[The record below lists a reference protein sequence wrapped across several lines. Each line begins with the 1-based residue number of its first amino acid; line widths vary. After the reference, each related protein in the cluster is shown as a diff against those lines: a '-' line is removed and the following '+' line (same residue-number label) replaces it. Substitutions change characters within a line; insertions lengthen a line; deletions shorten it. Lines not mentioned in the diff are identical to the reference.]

1 MKLDILVFGAHPDD
15 IELGCAGTI
24 ISTIKSGKK
33 VGVVDL
39 TNGELG
45 TRGNAKIR
53 AKEAK
58 KSAKILGLSVRYN
71 LNLEDGFFEINK
83 KTILKVIQAIRN
95 YQPSIILA
103 NAPTDRHPD
112 HGRAANLINE
122 AFFLS
127 GLVKIKTTFQG
138 KTQLA
143 WKPTYLFNYIQD
155 KYIEPNILIDIS
167 AHMNIKIESINA
179 YSSQFYNATNKSNE
193 PSTYISTPQFLQSVI
208 NRNGLFGK
216 RIGVDFAEGF
226 LTSKIIGLSNFNS
239 IIQNKT

>member
-1 MKLDILVFGAHPDD
+1 MLVFGAHPDD

-24 ISTIKSGKK
+24 ISTIHAGKK

-39 TNGELG
+39 TKGELG
-45 TRGNAKIR
+45 TRGNAIIR

-58 KSAKILGLSVRYN
+58 KSATILGLSVREN
-71 LNLEDGFFEINK
+71 LNLADGFFEINK
-83 KTILKVIQAIRN
+83 KNILKVIQIIRN

-112 HGRAANLINE
+112 HGRAANLLYE

-127 GLVKIKTTFQG
+127 GLEKIKTTF
-138 KTQLA
+138 KRNTQPA

-167 AHMNIKIESINA
+167 DYIDKKVESINA

-193 PSTYISTPQFLQSVI
+193 PSTYISTPQFLQSI
-208 NRNGLFGK
+208 LHRNGLFGK
-216 RIGVDFAEGF
+216 RIGVNFAEGF

-239 IIQNKT
+239 IIQNIR